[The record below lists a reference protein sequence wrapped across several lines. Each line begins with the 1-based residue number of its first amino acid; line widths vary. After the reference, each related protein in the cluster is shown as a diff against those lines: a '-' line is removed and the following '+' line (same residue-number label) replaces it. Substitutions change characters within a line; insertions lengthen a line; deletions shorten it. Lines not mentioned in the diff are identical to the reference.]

1 MRGRAGPDWSLA
13 QLKLEAPRQHGSV
26 IERPRLITTL
36 NALQGSRLLLLIAPP
51 GFGKTTL
58 LSQWRA
64 AEAPRTRVAWLTLD
78 EGDAEPRVFL
88 SGLIFALAAARI
100 DVAKLSSHAELG
112 LAEIPLDVAIGAIAA
127 ALAEP
132 AEPVAILLDDYHRPS
147 SPVLDELIV
156 KLVRVLPENA
166 TIVLSS
172 RVRPNIDAPRLLAS
186 GLAAEINAE
195 PLRFTA
201 EESRRVLD
209 ADISDA
215 ELRALT
221 SETEGWPVAMQLAR
235 LVMRVEQSVPA
246 SLRRLTVRGGHLST
260 YLADELIKTLSADC
274 VDFLME
280 TSILERFTTEL
291 TDAIRLREDSW
302 TIMEALEPLQSLISP
317 LDAEGRWFRYHHLF
331 ADYLQNQLRLRKPGK
346 VAELHLRASEAF
358 AAQGLLVEAVRH
370 AGQAGDFQRCA
381 DLIEEAGGWRLV
393 LYGGQGEL
401 SQVLACVPQSER
413 LPRPRL
419 LFADTYRSVKAGAI
433 QAARATFDLA
443 GHADFSTDRRWGEL
457 SDIDRDALN
466 VGLLLQ
472 LYEDRDVDEA
482 LVAFLKDFRA
492 KVPASEGLTRGILN
506 CAGAVGALGIGQL
519 TEAEAFAREGMA
531 AMRAASSVLG
541 VNYCFLHAGL
551 ASLYRGDMRTAQA
564 YLSQAREMA
573 EENFGADSGLK
584 SISDLIHWAICFWR
598 QGAVPES
605 GIDSAFRHVCD
616 YDGWFD
622 IYSVGL
628 DTRFRLA
635 LVAGDRARMAAIV
648 EDGEAVVRERG
659 LERLGWIV
667 RSQKLHCRL
676 AAGDKAGARELSETL
691 AERFRIG
698 GWRSHPALWRPYQD
712 CGHAM
717 IYWCEGADRQ
727 AGLALADDLL
737 ANARAVGAGLYE
749 IRALL
754 LRARLHDRMGQG
766 DEVIADLA
774 LAVGLAAAEG
784 VRQPFFEQPQ
794 LAPHLR
800 RLKKDLWHGGGDP
813 VEAAF
818 LASLTADLAGAEQKA
833 DGALSIEL
841 SPREL
846 EVMQELASGATN
858 KEIARTLDMT
868 EHTVKFHLK
877 NIFAKLGVDR
887 RAHALAAF
895 NAGAFGRP

>member
-1 MRGRAGPDWSLA
+1 MRERAHQDWSLA
-13 QLKLEAPRQHGSV
+13 QLKLEAPRQHESV
-26 IERPRLITTL
+26 IERPRLISIL
-36 NALQGSRLLLLIAPP
+36 NALHGARLLLLVAPP

-64 AEAPRTRVAWLTLD
+64 IEATRARAAWLTLD

-88 SGLIFALAAARI
+88 SGLIFALAAAGV
-100 DVAKLSSHAELG
+100 DVARLTSQAELG
-112 LAEIPLDVAIGAIAA
+112 LAEIPLDVAVSAVAGALDETAG
-127 ALAEP
+127 
-132 AEPVAILLDDYHRPS
+132 PVVILLDDYHRPS
-147 SPVLDELIV
+147 NPGLDDLVV
-156 KLVRVLPENA
+156 KLVRLLPENA

-172 RVRPNIDAPRLLAS
+172 RVRPNVDTPRLLAS

-201 EESRRVLD
+201 EESRQVLD

-221 SETEGWPVAMQLAR
+221 SQTEGWPVAMQLAR

-260 YLADELIKTLSADC
+260 YLADELIKTLPLEC
-274 VDFLME
+274 VDFLIE

-291 TDAIRLREDSW
+291 TDAVRQRDDSW
-302 TIMEALEPLQSLISP
+302 AMMEALEPLQSLITP

-331 ADYLQNQLRLRKPGK
+331 ADYLQNQLRQRKPGK
-346 VAELHLRASEAF
+346 VADLHLRASEAF
-358 AAQGLLVEAVRH
+358 AAQDLLVEAVRH
-370 AGQAGDFQRCA
+370 AGHAGDFQRCA

-393 LYGGQGEL
+393 LYGGQREL

-419 LFADTYRSVKAGAI
+419 LFADAYRSIKAGAI
-433 QAARATFDLA
+433 QSGRAMFDLA
-443 GHADFSTDRRWGEL
+443 GHAGFSRDRRWDEL

-472 LYEDRDVDEA
+472 LYEDRDVDES
-482 LVAFLKDFRA
+482 LVAFLGDFRTRI
-492 KVPASEGLTRGILN
+492 PASEGLTRGILN
-506 CAGAVGALGIGQL
+506 CAGAVGALGVGRL
-519 TEAEAFAREGMA
+519 NEAEAFARDGMA

-551 ASLYRGDMRTAQA
+551 ASLYRGDIRTAQA

-584 SISDLIHWAICFWR
+584 SISDLIHWTICYWR
-598 QGAVPES
+598 QGEVADA

-628 DTRFRLA
+628 DTRFRMA
-635 LVAGDRARMAAIV
+635 LVAGDQTRMAAIV
-648 EDGEAVVRERG
+648 EDGEQVARGRG
-659 LERLGWIV
+659 LERLSWIV
-667 RSQKLHCRL
+667 QSQTLHLRL
-676 AAGDKAGARELSETL
+676 ANGDKGRAKALFEAL
-691 AERFRIG
+691 AERFPLG
-698 GWRSHPALWRPYQD
+698 CWRSRPVLWRPYQD

-737 ANARAVGAGLYE
+737 ANARSVGSRLYE

-754 LRARLHDRMGQG
+754 LRARLHDRMGLG
-766 DEVIADLA
+766 DEVSADLA
-774 LAVGLAAAEG
+774 RAVGLAAAEG

-813 VEAAF
+813 LEAAF
-818 LASLTADLAGAEQKA
+818 LTSLASDLAGAEQRG
-833 DGALSIEL
+833 DGAHPVEL

-846 EVMQELASGATN
+846 EVMQELANGATN

-895 NAGAFGRP
+895 RAGGFGRA